1 MARLMIFAASLL
13 PTLAFA
19 LGPKD
24 PFTPPARTSAAS
36 ATQVG
41 VAVQRTGLSGV
52 RLGKTPAALI
62 DGEWI
67 TLGDTVRGARLAAVR
82 LHEVVLQHADGR
94 IERIAMFPE
103 PASPAASAPATERL
117 IVKRELP

>member
-1 MARLMIFAASLL
+1 MARLVIFAAYLL
-13 PTLAFA
+13 PALAFA

-24 PFTPPARTSAAS
+24 PFAPPGRTSVAS
-36 ATQVG
+36 AAQVH
-41 VAVQRTGLSGV
+41 VAVQGAGLSGV

-67 TLGDTVRGARLAAVR
+67 TLGDSVRGARLTAVR
-82 LHEVVLQHADGR
+82 LHEVVLQNADGR